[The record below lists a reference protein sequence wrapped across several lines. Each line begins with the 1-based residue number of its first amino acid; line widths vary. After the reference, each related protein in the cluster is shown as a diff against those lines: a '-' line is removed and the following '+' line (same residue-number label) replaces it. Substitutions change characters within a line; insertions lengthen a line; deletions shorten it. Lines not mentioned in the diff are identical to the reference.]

1 MSLSRSTD
9 ERNRIDIGLADA
21 KTILTLLEGFT
32 EGVIHCEPLRG
43 AVKVA
48 KEIVDMIQ
56 VSYYLKSSLLLG

>member
-9 ERNRIDIGLADA
+9 ERNRIDAGLADA
-21 KTILTLLEGFT
+21 KTILTLLEGLT

-56 VSYYLKSSLLLG
+56 VSYYVKSLLLLG

>member
-1 MSLSRSTD
+1 MSLSRAPN
-9 ERNRIDIGLADA
+9 EQNRIDIGLADA

-56 VSYYLKSSLLLG
+56 VSCYVKSSSLLG